1 MWEVFDFQV
10 KSQGMLLFKQLE
22 DQYGY
27 LSISKL
33 HNKIKRGAFISLVMY
48 ILYSSLFAIF
58 QEPLTTTSSMSVRIY
73 GLGAGRKSERKNK
86 VL

>member
-1 MWEVFDFQV
+1 
-10 KSQGMLLFKQLE
+10 MLLFKQLE

-48 ILYSSLFAIF
+48 ILYSSLCD
-58 QEPLTTTSSMSVRIY
+58 LSRTSYNNEFEVHSDLWLRRES
-73 GLGAGRKSERKNK
+73 
-86 VL
+86 

>member
-1 MWEVFDFQV
+1 
-10 KSQGMLLFKQLE
+10 MLLFKQLE

-33 HNKIKRGAFISLVMY
+33 HNKIKRGAFIFIVMH

-58 QEPLTTTSSMSVRIY
+58 QEPLTTTSSRSVRIY
-73 GLGAGRKSERKNK
+73 GLSASRKSERKKK

>member
-1 MWEVFDFQV
+1 
-10 KSQGMLLFKQLE
+10 MLLFKHLE
-22 DQYGY
+22 DKYGY

-33 HNKIKRGAFISLVMY
+33 HNKIKRGAFIFLVMY

-58 QEPLTTTSSMSVRIY
+58 REPLTTTSSRSVRIY

>member
-33 HNKIKRGAFISLVMY
+33 HNKIKLSAFIFLVMY
-48 ILYSSLFAIF
+48 ILYSSLLRSFKNLL
-58 QEPLTTTSSMSVRIY
+58 QQQVR
-73 GLGAGRKSERKNK
+73 GPFGFMA
-86 VL
+86 